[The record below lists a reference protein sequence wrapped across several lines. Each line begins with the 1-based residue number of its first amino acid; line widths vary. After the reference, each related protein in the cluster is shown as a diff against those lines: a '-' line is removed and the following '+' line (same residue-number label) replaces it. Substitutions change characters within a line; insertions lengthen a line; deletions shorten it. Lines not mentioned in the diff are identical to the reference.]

1 MVMLPRDKICL
12 CRLDATRRENGY
24 WEDFDNLKQELVSI
38 ASGGRIRQAGW
49 DSSLQDPASFVAEEG
64 NDPSLPLNA
73 PDGKNL
79 SSLCLITSFAQGV
92 HEVWM
97 LGKMA
102 SSIEHLACMCRGV
115 RGSCQAAA
123 NDADHAG
130 PAAQRPQ
137 QSDQGHTPVGRPQ
150 SSRQT
155 PRPRLPS
162 VRRSPLNL
170 PLDLTTSS
178 ACQFSAWQDILSS
191 EAPTL
196 CGPQSTHGWGP
207 KRMHI
212 AALSKGVVSYIN
224 VGRKG
229 IKL

>member
-1 MVMLPRDKICL
+1 MVMLRRDKICL

-170 PLDLTTSS
+170 PLDLTTSQRVSSQHGKTSSLLKHQRS
-178 ACQFSAWQDILSS
+178 AVHK
-191 EAPTL
+191 APMDGGQRECISRL
-196 CGPQSTHGWGP
+196 FQKGLY
-207 KRMHI
+207 HI
-212 AALSKGVVSYIN
+212 
-224 VGRKG
+224 
-229 IKL
+229 

>member
-1 MVMLPRDKICL
+1 
-12 CRLDATRRENGY
+12 
-24 WEDFDNLKQELVSI
+24 
-38 ASGGRIRQAGW
+38 
-49 DSSLQDPASFVAEEG
+49 
-64 NDPSLPLNA
+64 
-73 PDGKNL
+73 
-79 SSLCLITSFAQGV
+79 
-92 HEVWM
+92 M

-150 SSRQT
+150 SSRQA

-162 VRRSPLNL
+162 VRRSPLYL
-170 PLDLTTSS
+170 PLQI
-178 ACQFSAWQDILSS
+178 CQLVSVLVLSM
-191 EAPTL
+191 PRL
-196 CGPQSTHGWGP
+196 CGPQSTRGWGP

-212 AALSKGVVSYIN
+212 AALSQRSCIMYKTGKKRNRTVKDYTCCLRFLVLRTGKHEVITAEN
-224 VGRKG
+224 
-229 IKL
+229 

>member
-170 PLDLTTSS
+170 PLDLTTSQRVSSQHGKTSSLLKHQRS
-178 ACQFSAWQDILSS
+178 AVHK
-191 EAPTL
+191 APMDGGQRECISRL
-196 CGPQSTHGWGP
+196 FQKGLY
-207 KRMHI
+207 HI
-212 AALSKGVVSYIN
+212 
-224 VGRKG
+224 
-229 IKL
+229 